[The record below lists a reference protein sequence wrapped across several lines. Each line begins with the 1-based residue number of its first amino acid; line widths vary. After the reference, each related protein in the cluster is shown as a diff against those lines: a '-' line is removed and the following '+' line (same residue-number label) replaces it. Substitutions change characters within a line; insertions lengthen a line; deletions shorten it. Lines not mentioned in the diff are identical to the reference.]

1 MVLGVAGFAWVYEPL
16 QPFYTAAQ
24 GPQGQ
29 TLPALFGVP
38 TWAVLAVL
46 IVIAAAGWLLGSR
59 LEQRLGGP
67 FPPSPQERRE
77 GTPIGQMQPGE

>member
-1 MVLGVAGFAWVYEPL
+1 
-16 QPFYTAAQ
+16 
-24 GPQGQ
+24 
-29 TLPALFGVP
+29 
-38 TWAVLAVL
+38 VLAVL